1 MKTTS
6 FQPQDRGSSLLLV
19 LVSLATILI
28 VILTVAQ
35 NAMSER
41 RASSIVKTSLT
52 TGILAATV
60 ENLVQSTIRD
70 ATTLNSTE
78 TWSSQPGMIRNFG
91 ADGSLLRAYKL

>member
-60 ENLVQSTIRD
+60 
-70 ATTLNSTE
+70 
-78 TWSSQPGMIRNFG
+78 
-91 ADGSLLRAYKL
+91 